1 MIITRYDL
9 RELLVKI
16 IRHDKSPDTCNVM
29 DINIRW
35 SEMDPNDN
43 IGHVFKTDNWAI
55 LIFRETWGDEQVV
68 VTDDI
73 EKFERD
79 ICLIKMAV
87 S

>member
-1 MIITRYDL
+1 
-9 RELLVKI
+9 
-16 IRHDKSPDTCNVM
+16 M